1 MPLRCCFVA
10 TQNFFK
16 FSNFI
21 KMKSLKIF
29 LVATLLLATSLVQAQ
44 VSPVF
49 FRTVDNR
56 NYNFSYEGTYR
67 TTDSTTYHT
76 VGTLS
81 IAANEVGILEVEVIG
96 IDTTSTGGF
105 VVGKQM
111 VNYSKLAGTLTISS
125 ATNVLTPTTS
135 VSLITSAFRT
145 IASSNSIVVQVKGTI
160 NRDILWTVRIKPI
173 RRIKPS

>member
-1 MPLRCCFVA
+1 
-10 TQNFFK
+10 
-16 FSNFI
+16 
-21 KMKSLKIF
+21 MKSLKIF
-29 LVATLLLATSLVQAQ
+29 LVAVLLVATSLTYSQTVT
-44 VSPVF
+44 PVF
-49 FRTVDNR
+49 FKTLDNR

-125 ATNVLTPTTS
+125 ATNVLAPTTS

-145 IASSNSIVVQVKGTI
+145 IASSNNIVVQVKGTI

>member
-1 MPLRCCFVA
+1 
-10 TQNFFK
+10 
-16 FSNFI
+16 
-21 KMKSLKIF
+21 MKSLKFF
-29 LVATLLLATSLVQAQ
+29 LVAVLLVATSLVQAQ
-44 VSPVF
+44 TVTPVF
-49 FRTVDNR
+49 FKTLDNR

-145 IASSNSIVVQVKGTI
+145 IASSNNIVVQVKGTL